1 MDAIVQEAINKV
13 RSASGSSSA
22 KTNPGKG
29 SDSDEELKRIVEGI
43 KTSIRVV
50 GCGGAGSNTID
61 RLLDMAVEGG
71 EVVAIN
77 TDALHLLYSKAQTKI
92 LIGTSVTG
100 GVGAGNDP
108 EIGEQCAE
116 ADVDKLSGA
125 LQGADLQWADGRTEG

>member
-1 MDAIVQEAINKV
+1 MDSIVQEAINKV
-13 RSASGSSSA
+13 NTGNSQSSQPNSGV
-22 KTNPGKG
+22 GKG

-61 RLLDMAVEGG
+61 RLLEMAVDGG
-71 EVVAIN
+71 EVTAVN
-77 TDALHLLYSKAQTKI
+77 TDALHLLYSKAQSKI

-116 ADVDKLSGA
+116 ADIDKLSSS
-125 LQGADLQWADGRTEG
+125 LQ